1 MANLSALL
9 AVSEPSGFWITIIK
23 AFEAVTNN
31 YVLAIIFLTVVIR
44 VIWAIVDT
52 FSKHSQQK
60 MSIIQSQMQPELDK
74 IKAKYGNSPQQL
86 NQKQNEVYKVLW
98 KELLYRLSYDACG
111 DDIKPCYILHIVLW
125 IECDGYL

>member
-9 AVSEPSGFWITIIK
+9 AVSEPSAFWITIIK

-52 FSKHSQQK
+52 FSKHSQQ
-60 MSIIQSQMQPELDK
+60 
-74 IKAKYGNSPQQL
+74 
-86 NQKQNEVYKVLW
+86 
-98 KELLYRLSYDACG
+98 
-111 DDIKPCYILHIVLW
+111 
-125 IECDGYL
+125 